1 MPAPNG
7 PVTTSGLPG
16 PTHAMPHRTARRAIA
31 LTSVCLVL
39 VACSGDDD
47 DRTATELGDEGV
59 GICLDVGDDVGAEI
73 VDLPVVP
80 CDEPHTHEIYAVVE
94 STADPY
100 PGFDALEDEAQVV
113 CLEAFEPYVG
123 ISPFDSTLFYSW
135 MVPTL
140 ASWEDPDL
148 GERGDREIVC
158 VLGDRGGEP
167 LTGSMRDT
175 RR

>member
-1 MPAPNG
+1 
-7 PVTTSGLPG
+7 
-16 PTHAMPHRTARRAIA
+16 MPHRTPRRAA
-31 LTSVCLVL
+31 ALVL
-39 VACSGDDD
+39 ACAVVVACSGDDD
-47 DRTATELGDEGV
+47 RAATELGDEGV
-59 GICLDVGDDVGAEI
+59 GICLDVADDVGAEI
-73 VDLPVVP
+73 VDLPTIG

-100 PGFDALEDEAQVV
+100 PGFEALEDEAQVA
-113 CLEAFEPYVG
+113 CLAAFEPYVG

-140 ASWEDPDL
+140 ASWEDPEL
-148 GERGDREIVC
+148 GERGDREIIC

-175 RR
+175 GR